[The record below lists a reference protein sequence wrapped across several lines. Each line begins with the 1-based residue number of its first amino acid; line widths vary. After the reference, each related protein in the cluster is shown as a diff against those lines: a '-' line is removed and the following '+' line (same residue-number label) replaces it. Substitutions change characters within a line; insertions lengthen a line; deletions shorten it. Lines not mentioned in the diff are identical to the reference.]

1 MFNSYVYIQGYTYN
15 LGVGRI
21 IINMYKYNQSA
32 AEQYYGSFGYQLWFW
47 SDCFFVTYY

>member
-32 AEQYYGSFGYQLWFW
+32 AEQLWNGHCGFGQIAFL
-47 SDCFFVTYY
+47 